1 MTESCSYVI
10 FGSTG
15 KHYAQIVHGAPFE
28 VFLAAD
34 TERPERLERSGHA
47 VAGTRFTYALGR
59 LALWSADPE
68 RVVDGAALLERG
80 DFRRLAIANPALA
93 PYGRAARETLEARG
107 AWQAAEPRLVTAENV
122 AQAYQFVASGNAEV
136 GLVAGPLLLQDEAG
150 PRGSWWLVPE
160 TLHAPIAQQALLLRE
175 HPGGRAF
182 LAYLPNL
189 KTVILV
195 GMCGGIDEVLKEGD
209 FIIPSA
215 AIRGEGTSNHYL
227 PKGFPAIPASSVN
240 LYCIGA
246 VRQSGRLPR
255 CGIIYTTDRRLWE
268 FDDTFV
274 DYLRNQRILGIDMEL
289 ATLFSVAYRY
299 AVPIGSIMLISDM
312 HRAIGQDLF
321 QVPQFSKW
329 AKAVAD
335 VMLFDM

>member
-1 MTESCSYVI
+1 VLSCPAWPTDREYTVNLPRILLAFVLLYGACFTAVEAAEIRVAVASNFRGAAQEIAAGFEAASGHRAVLI

-68 RVVDGAALLERG
+68 RVVDGTALLERG

-93 PYGRAARETLEARG
+93 PYGRAARETLEALG

-175 HPGGRAF
+175 TPAGRTF
-182 LAYLPNL
+182 L
-189 KTVILV
+189 
-195 GMCGGIDEVLKEGD
+195 E
-209 FIIPSA
+209 
-215 AIRGEGTSNHYL
+215 
-227 PKGFPAIPASSVN
+227 
-240 LYCIGA
+240 
-246 VRQSGRLPR
+246 
-255 CGIIYTTDRRLWE
+255 
-268 FDDTFV
+268 
-274 DYLRNQRILGIDMEL
+274 YLRGPEALAILRARG
-289 ATLFSVAYRY
+289 YG
-299 AVPIGSIMLISDM
+299 VPD
-312 HRAIGQDLF
+312 DF
-321 QVPQFSKW
+321 
-329 AKAVAD
+329 
-335 VMLFDM
+335 